1 MSSHLSDED
10 QAALEAEVAAY
21 EAEVAARFDREHAA
35 PGHTAP
41 APAYPPTPAD
51 WADSGL
57 RSHQRI
63 AKRFS
68 IYAEGHALY
77 VNGTGWHHWDGTRW
91 ARDVHDART
100 HALLE
105 RMLNVSWQ
113 EAMTDRDLQADVRS
127 SMTGSGSNG
136 VLDLASRKM
145 FAAETDVDPWLLN
158 CPNGTLDLRTLE
170 LRAAD
175 PADLITKRTAAA
187 YEPGTRSD
195 RWDDF
200 LMTSL
205 PDPEV
210 RGFLQRYA
218 GVGLV
223 GRVLEHVLVVA
234 TGTGRNGKGVLAE
247 ALANAFG
254 DYAVAAS
261 NDLLVASRHGGKSA
275 GELAQ
280 MMQLRGARWAVMSE
294 LERGAK
300 LAESTMKQ
308 LTGGDTINAKHMGQ
322 NPINFAPSHSFF
334 MLTNDLP
341 EVDPR
346 AQAVWARMR
355 VVPFEVSFEGRED
368 TRLPEDLEACLE
380 AILAWAVA
388 GLEQYQAEGRLV
400 APAKVRATTDGYR
413 AQSDS
418 LAQFIAEE
426 CVLEA
431 GARVQAADFA
441 EAYTRWQLANRKE
454 SLTPNMIGRRLN
466 ALIAD
471 QAETYGYIEG
481 KASNRGKVWHGIRL
495 AEQGAMEA

>member
-1 MSSHLSDED
+1 MSHSYPDPVDVE
-10 QAALEAEVAAY
+10 AY
-21 EAEVAARFDREHAA
+21 EAEVAAQFDREHAGPGSIA
-35 PGHTAP
+35 PVT
-41 APAYPPTPAD
+41 AYPPTPAEWGD
-51 WADSGL
+51 AGL

-68 IYAEGHALY
+68 TYAEGHALY
-77 VNGTGWHHWDGTRW
+77 VDGTGWHHWDGSRW
-91 ARDVHDART
+91 ARDVHAAHT

-105 RMLNVSWQ
+105 RMLNLSWQ
-113 EAMTDRDLQADVRS
+113 ESMSDKDLQADVKS

-136 VLDLASRKM
+136 VLDLASRKL

-158 CPNGTLDLRTLE
+158 CANGTLDLRTLE
-170 LRAAD
+170 KRPAD

-187 YEPGTRSD
+187 YEPDARSD
-195 RWDDF
+195 RWDNF
-200 LMTSL
+200 LASSL
-205 PDPEV
+205 PDTEV

-234 TGTGRNGKGVLAE
+234 TGTGRNGKSVLAE
-247 ALANAFG
+247 ALANTFG
-254 DYAVAAS
+254 DYAVHAS

-294 LERGAK
+294 LERGSK

-308 LTGGDTINAKHMGQ
+308 LTGGDTINAKSMGQ
-322 NPINFAPSHSFF
+322 NPVNFEPSHSFI

-368 TRLPEDLEACLE
+368 SRLSEDLEACLE
-380 AILAWAVA
+380 AILAWAVQ
-388 GLEQYQAEGRLV
+388 GLRSYRAEGRLF
-400 APAKVRATTDGYR
+400 APAKVKATTDGYR
-413 AQSDS
+413 ARNDN
-418 LAQFIAEE
+418 LAQFISEE
-426 CVLEA
+426 CVLET
-431 GARVQAADFA
+431 GASVLGAELAA
-441 EAYTRWQLANRKE
+441 AYSSWQLANRKE
-454 SLTPNMIGRRLN
+454 SLTPTMITRRIK

-471 QAETYGYIEG
+471 QAETYGGISG
-481 KASNRGKVWHGIRL
+481 KRGSRGQVWHGIRL
-495 AEQGAMEA
+495 VETGAMDA

>member
-1 MSSHLSDED
+1 MSDRYLPDASDPE
-10 QAALEAEVAAY
+10 LAEY
-21 EAEVAARFDREHAA
+21 EAEIAAQFDREHAA
-35 PGHTAP
+35 PGDTAP
-41 APAYPPTPAD
+41 AIAYPPAPAEWRD
-51 WADSGL
+51 TGL

-63 AKRFS
+63 AKRFAT
-68 IYAEGHALY
+68 YAEGHALY
-77 VNGTGWHHWDGTRW
+77 VNGNGWHCWDGTRW
-91 ARDVHDART
+91 APDVHNARV
-100 HALLE
+100 HNLLE
-105 RMLNVSWQ
+105 RMLNISWQ
-113 EAMTDRDLQADVRS
+113 EAIGDRDLAADVRS

-136 VLDLASRKM
+136 VLDLASRKL

-158 CPNGTLDLRTLE
+158 CANGTLDLRTLE
-170 LRAAD
+170 LRPAD
-175 PADLITKRTAAA
+175 PGDLITKRTAAA
-187 YEPGTRSD
+187 YDPAARSP

-200 LMTSL
+200 LESSL
-205 PDPEV
+205 PDVDV

-234 TGTGRNGKGVLAE
+234 TGSGRNGKGVLAE
-247 ALANAFG
+247 ALSNALG
-254 DYAVAAS
+254 DYAISAS

-308 LTGGDTINAKHMGQ
+308 LTGGDTINAKSMGQ
-322 NPINFAPSHSFF
+322 NPVNFAPSHSFF

-388 GLEQYQAEGRLV
+388 GLERYQAEGRLF
-400 APAKVRATTDGYR
+400 APAKVKATTEGYR
-413 AQSDS
+413 ASNDS
-418 LAQFIAEE
+418 LAHFIADE
-426 CVLEA
+426 CVMEA
-431 GARVQAADFA
+431 GASVRGGDLAA
-441 EAYTRWQLANRKE
+441 AYSTWQIANSKE
-454 SLTPNMIGRRLN
+454 PLTPTMITRRIKS
-466 ALIAD
+466 LIED
-471 QAETYGYIEG
+471 QAETYGVIG
-481 KASNRGKVWHGIRL
+481 SARGSRGQVWRGIRL
-495 AEQGAMEA
+495 ADQGVMDA